1 MTVKEIELAVSGL
14 SQSDL
19 EEFAVWF
26 EEYQARLWDCQIERD
41 VRTGKLDALIR
52 KAEED
57 FASGRC
63 QPL

>member
-1 MTVKEIELAVSGL
+1 MTVKEIESAVSGL
-14 SQSDL
+14 SRSDL

-26 EEYQARLWDCQIERD
+26 EEYQAHLWDCQIERD
-41 VRTGKLDALIR
+41 VRSGRLDSLIR
-52 KAEED
+52 KAEEE